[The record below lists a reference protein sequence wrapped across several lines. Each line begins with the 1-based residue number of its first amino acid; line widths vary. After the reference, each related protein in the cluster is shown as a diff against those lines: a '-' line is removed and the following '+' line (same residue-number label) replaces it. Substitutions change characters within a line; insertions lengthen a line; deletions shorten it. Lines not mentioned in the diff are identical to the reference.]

1 MLYKFKSK
9 ATGDLIMLEPQGRQI
24 LGLIGKEPTPKGIL
38 GVLDMP
44 AAIQALQN
52 AVQAAEVRHAS
63 AVQEAVQRGEDP
75 PDQEDVVTLRQR
87 ATPFLNMMQRC
98 LSESHDIVWG
108 V

>member
-38 GVLDMP
+38 LVQDMP

-52 AVQAAEVRHAS
+52 AVQAAEARHAN

-75 PDQEDVVTLRQR
+75 PGQEDVVTLRQR
-87 ATPFLNMMQRC
+87 ATPFLNMMRRC

>member
-38 GVLDMP
+38 LVQDMP
-44 AAIQALQN
+44 AAIQALQS
-52 AVQAAEVRHAS
+52 AVQAAEVRHAN
-63 AVQEAVQRGEDP
+63 AVQEAVQHGEDP
-75 PDQEDVVTLRQR
+75 PNQEEAVTLRQR
-87 ATPFLNMMQRC
+87 ATPFLKMMQRC

>member
-24 LGLIGKEPTPKGIL
+24 LGLIGKEPTAQGIL
-38 GVLDMP
+38 QVQDMP
-44 AAIQALQN
+44 AAIEALQA
-52 AVQAAEVRHAS
+52 AVVAIETAQAK
-63 AVQEAVQRGEDP
+63 AVKDAVARGEDP
-75 PDQEDVVTLRQR
+75 PTHDESVSLRQR
-87 ATPFLNMMQRC
+87 ATPFLTMMRRC